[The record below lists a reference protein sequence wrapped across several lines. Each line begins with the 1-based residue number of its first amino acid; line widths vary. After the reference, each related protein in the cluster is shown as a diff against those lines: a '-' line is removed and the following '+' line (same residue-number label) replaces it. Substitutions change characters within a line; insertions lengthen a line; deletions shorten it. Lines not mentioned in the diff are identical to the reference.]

1 MLQRIQ
7 TIYIII
13 FAILLFASPFF
24 AFIQFDVKHTVIQ
37 NELNVNINSDNLNS
51 DLIEDE
57 KLYVELKQMSF
68 LPTGLKGDKIILPSD
83 YAFPKYMILGY
94 LVAVSF
100 SILMLVNFKN
110 RSKQLRFG
118 KLLYLI
124 VFLTMSYMIV
134 ESYNMKLVLDDQEN
148 VEILNEV
155 YHVGF
160 YMLISSIPFLFLA
173 NRGIK
178 KDDDLVKSLDRLR

>member
-13 FAILLFASPFF
+13 FAILLFTSPFF
-24 AFIQFDVKHTVIQ
+24 AFIQFDVKHTVVQ
-37 NELNVNINSDNLNS
+37 NDLNVNIDSDNVNS
-51 DLIEDE
+51 DLNEYE

-83 YAFPKYMILGY
+83 YTFPKYIILGY

-134 ESYNMKLVLDDQEN
+134 ESYNMKLVLGDQEN
-148 VEILNEV
+148 VEILNQV

>member
-1 MLQRIQ
+1 
-7 TIYIII
+7 
-13 FAILLFASPFF
+13 
-24 AFIQFDVKHTVIQ
+24 
-37 NELNVNINSDNLNS
+37 
-51 DLIEDE
+51 
-57 KLYVELKQMSF
+57 
-68 LPTGLKGDKIILPSD
+68 
-83 YAFPKYMILGY
+83 MILGY

-124 VFLTMSYMIV
+124 VFLTMSYMLV

-148 VEILNEV
+148 VEILNQV

>member
-7 TIYIII
+7 TIYIIV

-24 AFIQFDVKHTVIQ
+24 VFIQFDVKHTVIQ
-37 NELNVNINSDNLNS
+37 NELNVNINSDNSNNDLN
-51 DLIEDE
+51 EDE

-83 YAFPKYMILGY
+83 YAFPKYTILGY

-100 SILMLVNFKN
+100 SILML
-110 RSKQLRFG
+110 
-118 KLLYLI
+118 LYLI
-124 VFLTMSYMIV
+124 IFLTMSYMLV

>member
-13 FAILLFASPFF
+13 FAILLFVSPFF
-24 AFIQFDVKHTVIQ
+24 VFVQFDVKHTVIQ
-37 NELNVNINSDNLNS
+37 DELNVDMDSNKIINELNKDN
-51 DLIEDE
+51 

-68 LPTGLKGDKIILPSD
+68 LPTGLKGDKHILPSD
-83 YAFPKYMILGY
+83 YTFPKYIILGY

-100 SILMLVNFKN
+100 SILMLVNFKK

-124 VFLTMSYMIV
+124 VFLTLSYMIV
-134 ESYNMKLVLDDQEN
+134 ESFNMKSVLDNHEN
-148 VEILNEV
+148 VEVINQV

-160 YMLISSIPFLFLA
+160 YLLISSIPFLFLA
-173 NRGIK
+173 NRGVK
-178 KDDDLVKSLDRLR
+178 KDDELVKSLDRLR

>member
-13 FAILLFASPFF
+13 FAILLFVTPFF
-24 AFIQFDVKHTVIQ
+24 VFVQFDVKHTVIQ
-37 NELNVNINSDNLNS
+37 NELNVDTDSKDTNNELNN
-51 DLIEDE
+51 DE
-57 KLYVELKQMSF
+57 KLYIELKQMSF
-68 LPTGLKGDKIILPSD
+68 LPTGLKGDKNILPSD
-83 YAFPKYMILGY
+83 YTFPKYIILGY

-124 VFLTMSYMIV
+124 VFLTISYMIV
-134 ESYNMKLVLDDQEN
+134 ESYNMKSILDDQKS
-148 VEILNEV
+148 VEVLNQV

-160 YMLISSIPFLFLA
+160 YLLISSIPFLFLA
-173 NRGIK
+173 NRGVK